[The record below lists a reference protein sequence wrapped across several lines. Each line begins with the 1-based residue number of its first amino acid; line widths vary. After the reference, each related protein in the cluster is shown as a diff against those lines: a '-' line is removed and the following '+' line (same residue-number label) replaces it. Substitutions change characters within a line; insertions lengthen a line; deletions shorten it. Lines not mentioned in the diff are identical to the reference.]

1 MDQAKKQPQRL
12 WQVMKLGL
20 KLGFTA
26 FGGPAAH
33 IAILHEE
40 AVKRRRWLT
49 DEKFLDLV
57 GATNLIPGPN
67 STEMVIHVS
76 YLYAGLPGLVV
87 GGVSFILPAVVMVT
101 ILAAVY
107 ERFGSLPQ
115 VEGVLYGIK
124 PVVISL
130 ILSALVKLGKK
141 AIKTTFLGV
150 VAVVVLGLYLLGV
163 SELLLLLLSG
173 MAVMVVLLFRNKP
186 EYKEMPAFIMPIM
199 TAGTSISILS
209 QAVAFNLNRMFL
221 IFLKIGSV
229 LYGSGYVLLAFLR
242 ADFVQR
248 LGWLTDQQLVD
259 AVAIGQ
265 LTPGPVFTT
274 STFIGYLLGGL
285 PGGLLA
291 TVGIFLPSF
300 IFVAISNPIIPHI
313 RNSNVGGA
321 ILDGVNVASLGLMAA
336 VTIWLMLASVVDVP
350 TLLIA
355 ITSVLLVFKYKT
367 DSFWL
372 ILGSGLVGWIL
383 FNYM

>member
-285 PGGLLA
+285 SGGLLA

-336 VTIWLMLASVVDVP
+336 VTIQLMLASVVDVP